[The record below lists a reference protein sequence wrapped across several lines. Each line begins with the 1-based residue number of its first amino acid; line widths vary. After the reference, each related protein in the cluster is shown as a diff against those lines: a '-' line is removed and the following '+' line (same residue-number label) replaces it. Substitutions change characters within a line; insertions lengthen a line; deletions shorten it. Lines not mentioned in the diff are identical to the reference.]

1 MWLSSPYTTSINAIT
16 PFIFNIHHLFYMLL
30 RDLLLI
36 IHTYFCHPTFIVKT
50 TIRQSTVFS
59 PSLCEAILNKS
70 QP

>member
-36 IHTYFCHPTFIVKT
+36 IHTFATPLSSS
-50 TIRQSTVFS
+50 RQ
-59 PSLCEAILNKS
+59 L
-70 QP
+70 